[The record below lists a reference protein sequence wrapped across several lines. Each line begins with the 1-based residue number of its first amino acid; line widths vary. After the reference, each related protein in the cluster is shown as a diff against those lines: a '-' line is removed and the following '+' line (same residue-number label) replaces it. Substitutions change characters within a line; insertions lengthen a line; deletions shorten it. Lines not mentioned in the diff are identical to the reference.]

1 MEFLLFWTAQI
12 IIKLSELFRSEGLT
26 VYHKELDLCIYTK
39 IRLHAPILYLQESTT
54 LDRLSE
60 KHFFIGVSFDTC
72 ANYNKDDYFQ
82 SFNFKVLGFGL
93 SFVKQ
98 TGY

>member
-1 MEFLLFWTAQI
+1 MESLLFWAAQI
-12 IIKLSELFRSEGLT
+12 IIKLSELFRSEGMT
-26 VYHKELDLCIYTK
+26 VYLKEPDLCIYTK
-39 IRLHAPILYLQESTT
+39 IRLHAPILYLQESTD
-54 LDRLSE
+54 LDTLSE
-60 KHFFIGVSFDTC
+60 KHLFVGASFDTC
-72 ANYNKDDYFQ
+72 ANYNQGDYFH

>member
-1 MEFLLFWTAQI
+1 MEFLLFWAAQA

-26 VYHKELDLCIYTK
+26 VYIKEPDLCIYTK
-39 IRLHAPILYLQESTT
+39 IRIHAPILYLQESTN
-54 LDRLSE
+54 LDTLSE
-60 KHFFIGVSFDTC
+60 KHLFIGASFDTC
-72 ANYNKDDYFQ
+72 ANYNQGDYFH